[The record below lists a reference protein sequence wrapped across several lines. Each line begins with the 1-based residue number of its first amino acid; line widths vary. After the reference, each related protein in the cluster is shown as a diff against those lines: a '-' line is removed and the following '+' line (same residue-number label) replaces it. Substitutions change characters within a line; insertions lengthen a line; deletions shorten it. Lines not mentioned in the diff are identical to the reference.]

1 MWMWQRTKKSSAD
14 GDDTGDTTG
23 STSSTG
29 DDRIGGDSAAGGE
42 GEHVGG
48 DSAAGGEGEHVTNP
62 LQPPSERADPLH
74 TRVPGDFLR
83 VLIEFRKRKREEE
96 AMSAPPCMRPTSK
109 ASPFRQ
115 LPTAKSRPTVSTWT
129 E

>member
-23 STSSTG
+23 STGSTG
-29 DDRIGGDSAAGGE
+29 GSDRSDRSDDRS
-42 GEHVGG
+42 GG
-48 DSAAGGEGEHVTNP
+48 DSAAGGEGEHVT
-62 LQPPSERADPLH
+62 ER
-74 TRVPGDFLR
+74 RKPGDFLR

-129 E
+129 D

>member
-1 MWMWQRTKKSSAD
+1 
-14 GDDTGDTTG
+14 
-23 STSSTG
+23 
-29 DDRIGGDSAAGGE
+29 
-42 GEHVGG
+42 VGG

-96 AMSAPPCMRPTSK
+96 AMSAPPLRPTAKASPLRPTSK
-109 ASPFRQ
+109 ARPG
-115 LPTAKSRPTVSTWT
+115 PTK
-129 E
+129 